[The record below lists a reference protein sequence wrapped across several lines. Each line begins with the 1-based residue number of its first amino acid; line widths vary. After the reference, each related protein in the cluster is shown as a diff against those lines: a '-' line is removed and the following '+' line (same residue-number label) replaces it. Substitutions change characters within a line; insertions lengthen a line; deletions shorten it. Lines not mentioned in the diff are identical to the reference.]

1 MALQKDNHTKISNE
15 FIEEHMHLLS
25 GAAVKIFII
34 VSRKTVGWHK
44 DTDSISLSQMQNLSG
59 LSKKQVIKAVN
70 ELEKIGLIKVDK
82 VVGKTSDYTLN
93 YTSKENTP
101 VKKVH
106 QSGVESTP
114 DEPLTGVEST
124 HTKEIVKETTTKEI
138 LITPAE
144 ANALTQKLFDYIPKP
159 TRWSSKPPD
168 LNKWSEE
175 IERLHRIDGVSYN
188 LIDQVIDYIFKY
200 DRWKWKEI
208 IQSAAG
214 LRKHFDVIEKRMPK
228 NRADTADDMQS
239 DVDYY
244 NAKIKEMKNGSR

>member
-1 MALQKDNHTKISNE
+1 MALQKDNHTKVSNE
-15 FIEEHMHLLS
+15 FIENYMHLLS
-25 GAAVKIFII
+25 GSAVKIFISI
-34 VSRKTVGWHK
+34 SRKTNGWHK
-44 DTDSISLSQMQNLSG
+44 ETDSISLSQMQTLSG
-59 LSKKQVIKAVN
+59 LSKKQTIKAVK
-70 ELEKIGLIKVDK
+70 ELEENDLIKVDK
-82 VVGKTSDYTLN
+82 TAGKTSNYTLN
-93 YTSKENTP
+93 YTSKENTL

-106 QSGVESTP
+106 QSGEESTP
-114 DEPLTGVEST
+114 VEPLTGVEST

-144 ANALTQKLFDYIPKP
+144 ANALTQKLYDYIPKP
-159 TRWSSKPPD
+159 TRWSNKPPD
-168 LNKWSEE
+168 LKKWSEE
-175 IERLHRIDGVSYN
+175 IERLHRIDGVAYN

-228 NRADTADDMQS
+228 TRGATAGDMKS

-244 NAKIKEMKNGSR
+244 NAKIREMKNGSR